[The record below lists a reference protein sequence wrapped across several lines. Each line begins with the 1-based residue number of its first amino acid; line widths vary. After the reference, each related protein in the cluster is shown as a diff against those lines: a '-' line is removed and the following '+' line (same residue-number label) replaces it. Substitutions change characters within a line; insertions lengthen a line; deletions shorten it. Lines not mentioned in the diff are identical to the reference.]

1 MQNTLS
7 TFLLT
12 QQKQM
17 AETLLN
23 PFAFQAL
30 ISIILLITITK
41 WLSKSTKS
49 KNSPPSP
56 PRLPILGHLHRLS
69 LLPHHDL
76 QSMARN
82 HGPVMLIH
90 FGSVPTLIASS
101 AAAAAEIMKTHD
113 LAFADRPD
121 SSLFR
126 RLLYDNKDV
135 SVSPY
140 GEYWR
145 QLKSICVVQL
155 LSNKRVQ
162 SFHSVRAEETEIL
175 IGKIGGKAECVD
187 LSRMFT
193 QLTND
198 VVCRSAIGRKYGDGG
213 DGERF
218 LSILREFLEVLST
231 ISIGDFVPSLSW
243 IGRFNGLDKRVDRVA
258 NEIDEFLESVIRE
271 RLDNPA
277 ERVVA
282 GENFLD
288 ILLDIYRNNS
298 GGVSIDRDSIKA
310 IILDVFA
317 AGTDTT
323 ATVLEWA
330 MSELLRRPVI
340 LKRLQT
346 EVREVAEDSHNIT
359 ENDIERMH
367 FLKAVM
373 KETLRL
379 HTPIPLLVPRVARED
394 VKIMG
399 YDVAKGTMVMT
410 NAWAIGRDPSS
421 WDEPES
427 FNPDRFLNSSVDYKG
442 VDFELIPFGAGRRGC
457 PGTAFAMATNEF
469 VLANLVHRFDWKLP
483 NNCGELDMSERP
495 GVAIRRRVPLVAV
508 AVQC

>member
-1 MQNTLS
+1 MGYFAFKRRIS
-7 TFLLT
+7 TIYVPSKKPYQHFFS
-12 QQKQM
+12 QM
-17 AETLLN
+17 AETLVN
-23 PFAFQAL
+23 PFAFHAL
-30 ISIILLITITK
+30 ISIIVLITITK

-49 KNSPPSP
+49 KNWPPSP
-56 PRLPILGHLHRLS
+56 RRLPILGHLHRLS

-76 QSMARN
+76 HSMAKE

-90 FGSVPTLIASS
+90 LGSVPTLIASS

-175 IGKIGGKAECVD
+175 IGKIGEKLECVD

-213 DGERF
+213 EGERF
-218 LSILREFLEVLST
+218 LSILSEFLEVLAA
-231 ISIGDFVPSLSW
+231 ISIGDFVPCLSW
-243 IGRFNGLDKRVDRVA
+243 VGRFNGFDKRVDRVA
-258 NEIDEFLESVIRE
+258 KEIDEFLESVIRE
-271 RLDNPA
+271 RLDHPA
-277 ERVVA
+277 A

-310 IILDVFA
+310 IILVSFYTPC
-317 AGTDTT
+317 G
-323 ATVLEWA
+323 
-330 MSELLRRPVI
+330 LL
-340 LKRLQT
+340 
-346 EVREVAEDSHNIT
+346 
-359 ENDIERMH
+359 
-367 FLKAVM
+367 
-373 KETLRL
+373 
-379 HTPIPLLVPRVARED
+379 
-394 VKIMG
+394 
-399 YDVAKGTMVMT
+399 
-410 NAWAIGRDPSS
+410 
-421 WDEPES
+421 
-427 FNPDRFLNSSVDYKG
+427 
-442 VDFELIPFGAGRRGC
+442 
-457 PGTAFAMATNEF
+457 
-469 VLANLVHRFDWKLP
+469 
-483 NNCGELDMSERP
+483 
-495 GVAIRRRVPLVAV
+495 
-508 AVQC
+508 